1 MKCLFPEDSK
11 GLLRYEVAEGVE
23 AFSTLREAALPYPV
37 LQGHQTH
44 GTNVVVVRDR
54 GLTREDLEGVDALVT
69 DMPGFAIG
77 VRTADCVPV
86 LLYDPVCRVVAAVH
100 SGWKGT
106 VAKIVSKAIEVMGEE
121 FGCRASSLL
130 AVIGPSISL
139 ESFQVGE
146 EVAARFLA
154 AGFPSSV
161 VVDDG
166 PISAPCFTSGSSLS
180 SSMLGPTAPH
190 KSMAGGLHIDLWA
203 ANRWLLESAGVLSS
217 NILVA
222 GIDTY
227 SRNDLFFS
235 ARREGISCG
244 RIINS
249 IRLVP

>member
-1 MKCLFPEDSK
+1 MIGRLPSDSS
-11 GLLRYEVAEGVE
+11 GLLRYEIAGGVE
-23 AFSTLREAALPYPV
+23 AFSTLRNASLPYPV

-44 GTNVVVVRDR
+44 GDEVVVVRDR

-69 DMPGFAIG
+69 QLPGYAIG

-86 LLYDPVCRVVAAVH
+86 LLYDPVRRVVAAIH

-106 VAKIVSKAIEVMGEE
+106 VRKISQKAVRVMAEE
-121 FGCRASSLL
+121 FGTEASSIL

-139 ESFQVGE
+139 ESFQVGQ
-146 EVAARFLA
+146 EVVDRFMD

-161 VVDDG
+161 VVDMG
-166 PISAPCFTSGSSLS
+166 PREAG
-180 SSMLGPTAPH
+180 
-190 KSMAGGLHIDLWA
+190 SMAGGLHVDLWE
-203 ANRWLLESAGVLSS
+203 ANLWLLETAGVLPE

-222 GIDTY
+222 GMDTY
-227 SRNDLFFS
+227 SRGDLFFS

-249 IRLVP
+249 IRLV